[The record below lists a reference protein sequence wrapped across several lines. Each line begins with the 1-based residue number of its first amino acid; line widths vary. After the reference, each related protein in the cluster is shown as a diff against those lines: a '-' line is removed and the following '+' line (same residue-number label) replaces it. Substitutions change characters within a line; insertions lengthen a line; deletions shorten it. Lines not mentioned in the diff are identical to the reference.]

1 MKFLKL
7 KKRLLIAFFILI
19 VVPIFLIT
27 AASGVILNYQIN
39 SIRQVYDVESKN
51 IQDITNPLQILN
63 RVTRGVYNDIKLNA
77 LKTPERFEDSQYILE
92 LNERLSKKYSF
103 IVLRKD
109 GEYIYTGDKKQLE
122 NIKSRLPEFG
132 IYNTD
137 IDGGLYIAG
146 QNPYLLKQQDFYYSD
161 GSEGSIFI
169 VTDVETVVPQFRA
182 SIIQMVISF
191 LIIICLTAFALTF
204 WIYHSILRPLNTLRI
219 ATRNIKDGN
228 LNFSIIN
235 TSEDEIGQLCEDFED
250 MRIRLMELIEVRM
263 QYEIDSKELIS
274 NISHDLK
281 TPLTAIKGYTE
292 GILDGVAD
300 TPEKMDKYLKTIYT
314 KANDMTA
321 LVDELAIYSKID
333 CNEMPFNFVNIN
345 LDEYFNDCIE
355 EISLDLEVKKIDIAY
370 FNYTD
375 TSLMVTIDTEQM
387 KRVINNII
395 GNSSK
400 YMGNKKGIINIR
412 IKDIGDYVQIEF
424 EDNGKGIADKDIP
437 LIFDRF
443 YRTDASRNSSK
454 GGSGLGLSIVKK
466 IIEEHSGRIWVT
478 SKENVGTV
486 IYFTLKKVIKT
497 EET

>member
-1 MKFLKL
+1 MKL

-122 NIKSRLPEFG
+122 NIKSSLPEFG

>member
-122 NIKSRLPEFG
+122 NIKSSLPEFG

>member
-122 NIKSRLPEFG
+122 NIKSSLPEFG

-355 EISLDLEVKKIDIAY
+355 EISLDLEVKNIDIAY

>member
-1 MKFLKL
+1 MKL

-122 NIKSRLPEFG
+122 NIKSSLPEFG

-355 EISLDLEVKKIDIAY
+355 EISLDLEVKNIDIAY